1 MSDTNQTPEK
11 TQPPSF
17 EETLA
22 ELETLVTRMED
33 GQMSLEDALGAFE
46 TGIKLTRDCQQ
57 ALQQAELK
65 VQILT
70 RGDGTPDAFDLA
82 STGLGNTTANGTTG
96 D

>member
-1 MSDTNQTPEK
+1 MSDNNQAPA
-11 TQPPSF
+11 F

-22 ELETLVTRMED
+22 QLETLVSRMED
-33 GQMSLEDALGAFE
+33 GQMSLEDALSAFE

-65 VQILT
+65 VQMLT
-70 RGDGTPDAFDLA
+70 RADGNPEAFDLTSA
-82 STGLGNTTANGTTG
+82 GLGANSASAISASG

>member
-1 MSDTNQTPEK
+1 MSDTTQASETPQTL
-11 TQPPSF
+11 TF

-22 ELETLVTRMED
+22 QLETLVTRMED

-46 TGIKLTRDCQQ
+46 TGIRLTRDCQQ

-70 RGDGTPDAFDLA
+70 RGDGTPEAFDLA
-82 STGLGNTTANGTTG
+82 STGLGNTSANGTTG